1 MNLWYWL
8 ISHGIF
14 RYETDK
20 EHTAFLF
27 ELYKQEK
34 KNSIQNQKQMKERL
48 HWIVAERNQ
57 PVDQFPDL
65 SQFADLNEG
74 PARFS
79 LGRTLIKYLKVVLL
93 GFLLP

>member
-65 SQFADLNEG
+65 SQFADPEPLKMKGHSGCPEKGISLN
-74 PARFS
+74 A
-79 LGRTLIKYLKVVLL
+79 
-93 GFLLP
+93 

>member
-1 MNLWYWL
+1 MVF
-8 ISHGIF
+8 S
-14 RYETDK
+14 DM
-20 EHTAFLF
+20 
-27 ELYKQEK
+27 KQIKSILHFCLNYTSRKKK